1 MLKRH
6 NVLALGMVWSV
17 ALMPLLGTFSTV
29 TLFGGFTLNWVSYL
43 PVVFGLLF
51 YFLSGSRWPKLAL
64 LSLLAIVIFLTS
76 WFLQA
81 EQVNTLALLRFAL
94 SLLPLLLTAQLIGGI
109 EEVDLKLPAV
119 IFAVGVAVTIVLAF
133 MQLAGVLEYR
143 DFDYVDGVQI
153 GRISGG
159 YEKPVIFTVVLFPVY
174 LLAVSLYSSRRAV
187 SLLVITAIV
196 GIVYLSGLRTALVV
210 YMFLTV
216 LLVMKLDLY
225 VLTRYFL
232 KILGPTLL
240 AVFLVTLLWVVGEL
254 LPGAGLLRGRLGMW
268 IAHANEF
275 YGAGGLRIIFGSGNT
290 FLDPA
295 TLALFDVYHSNEVH
309 NDFIRIL
316 VYCGFAGS
324 SVFSYLLY
332 RHFDMTKRHLKVS
345 AQDRNLLTFPV
356 IFLLLYM
363 ITNEPSFY
371 PSFFWLLVMSALL
384 TIEMKRRRSLT
395 VGAR

>member
-6 NVLALGMVWSV
+6 NVLTLGMVWSV

-64 LSLLAIVIFLTS
+64 LSLLAIGLFLTS
-76 WFLQA
+76 WFLQS
-81 EQVNTLALLRFAL
+81 EQINTLALLRFVL
-94 SLLPLLLTAQLIGGI
+94 SLLPLLLTTQLIGGI
-109 EEVDLKLPAV
+109 KEVDLNLPALF
-119 IFAVGVAVTIVLAF
+119 FALGVAVTIVLAF

-143 DFDYVDGVQI
+143 DFDYVDGVQV

-174 LLAVSLYSSRRAV
+174 LLAVSLYSSRRILA
-187 SLLVITAIV
+187 LVAITAIL

-210 YMFLTV
+210 YMFLTAM
-216 LLVMKLDLY
+216 LMMKLDLF
-225 VLTRYFL
+225 VITRYFL

-275 YGAGGLRIIFGSGNT
+275 YGAGGLRVLFGSGNT

-295 TLALFDVYHSNEVH
+295 TLTLFDVYHANEVH

-316 VYCGFAGS
+316 VYCGLAGS
-324 SVFSYLLY
+324 AVFSFLIF
-332 RHFDMTKRHLKVS
+332 RHFDVTKRLLKIS
-345 AQDRNLLTFPV
+345 SEDRNLLTFPI

-363 ITNEPSFY
+363 VTNEPSFY
-371 PSFFWLLVMSALL
+371 PSFFWLLVMSTLL
-384 TIEMKRRRSLT
+384 ILEMKRRRLLSA
-395 VGAR
+395 GNR